1 MREIVK
7 FTSETGLEVT
17 ITPDDVRNVLCPN
30 ATDTEIALF
39 LELCASQHLNPF
51 IRDAY
56 LVKYKQDQPA
66 QMVTGKAV
74 FLKRAQ
80 ANPRFKGFKAGV
92 VYMDGQ
98 GRVNKREGGA
108 VYEIAGERLI
118 GGWCEVLLEKMQPV
132 YNEVSLAEYS
142 TGRSMWK
149 DAQNGGKPATMIRK
163 VALCQSLREAMPTDF
178 QGMYSEEEAAAD
190 VIDVEPK
197 PANVEPVE
205 IIAEPVEPE
214 LYASEEQLEH
224 INKLVFDIAGYRN
237 VSQSD
242 VMEQLLNCR
251 AMVSAGVKR
260 GEELTVSQAETA
272 IKQLSIWLDK
282 AIVKTEE

>member
-7 FTSETGLEVT
+7 FTSETGLDVT

-30 ATDTEIALF
+30 ATDKDLSLF
-39 LELCASQHLNPF
+39 LELCAAQKLNPF
-51 IRDAY
+51 IGEAY

-92 VYMDGQ
+92 VYLDGQ

-118 GGWCEVLLEKMQPV
+118 GGWCEVLIDKMQPV

-163 VALCQSLREAMPTDF
+163 VALCQSLREALPTDF
-178 QGMYSEEEAAAD
+178 QGMYSEEEAAAE
-190 VIDVEPK
+190 IVEQR
-197 PANVEPVE
+197 EELQPVE
-205 IIAEPVEPE
+205 VIAEPVEPE
-214 LYASEEQLEH
+214 PYANDEQLEQ
-224 INKLVFDIAGYRN
+224 INKYIFDIAGYRN
-237 VSQSD
+237 VSESD

-251 AMVSAGVKR
+251 AMVAAGVKR
-260 GEELTVSQAETA
+260 GEELTVSQADTA

>member
-7 FTSETGLEVT
+7 FTSETGLDVT

-30 ATDTEIALF
+30 ATDTEIAMF
-39 LELCASQHLNPF
+39 LELCAAQKLNPF

-80 ANPRFKGFKAGV
+80 ANPHFKGFKAGV
-92 VYMDGQ
+92 VYMDGK

-108 VYEIAGERLI
+108 VYEIAGEKLI
-118 GGWCEVLLEKMQPV
+118 GGWCEVLMEKMQPV

-190 VIDVEPK
+190 VVEVRNEP
-197 PANVEPVE
+197 EPVE

-214 LYASEEQLEH
+214 PYASDEQIEH
-224 INKLVFDIAGYRN
+224 INKLVFDIAGYRG
-237 VSQSD
+237 VSQDD
-242 VMEQLLNCR
+242 VMQQLVNCR
-251 AMVSAGVKR
+251 AMVAAGVKP

-272 IKQLSIWLDK
+272 QKQLSIWLDK
-282 AIVKTEE
+282 AIVKAQE

>member
-7 FTSETGLEVT
+7 FTSETGLDVT
-17 ITPDDVRNVLCPN
+17 ITPDDVRYVLCPN
-30 ATDTEIALF
+30 ATDKDLSLF
-39 LELCASQHLNPF
+39 LELCASQKLNPF
-51 IRDAY
+51 IGEAY

-92 VYMDGQ
+92 VYLDGQ

-118 GGWCEVLLEKMQPV
+118 GGWCEVLIDKMQPV

-163 VALCQSLREAMPTDF
+163 VALCQSLREALPTDF
-178 QGMYSEEEAAAD
+178 QGMYSEEEAAAE
-190 VIDVEPK
+190 IVEQR
-197 PANVEPVE
+197 EELQPVE
-205 IIAEPVEPE
+205 VIAEPVEPE
-214 LYASEEQLEH
+214 PYANEGQLEQ
-224 INKLVFDIAGYRN
+224 INKYIFDIAGYRN
-237 VSQSD
+237 VSESN

-251 AMVSAGVKR
+251 AMVAAGVKR
-260 GEELTVSQAETA
+260 GEELTVSQADTA
-272 IKQLSIWLDK
+272 IKQLTIWLDK
-282 AIVKTEE
+282 AIVKAAE

>member
-1 MREIVK
+1 MRDIVK
-7 FTSETGLEVT
+7 FTSETGLDVT

-30 ATDTEIALF
+30 ATDTDLALF
-39 LELCASQHLNPF
+39 LELCAAQKLNPF
-51 IRDAY
+51 IGDAY

-118 GGWCEVLLEKMQPV
+118 GGWCEVLIDKMQPV

-149 DAQNGGKPATMIRK
+149 DAEFGGKPATMIRK

-178 QGMYSEEEAAAD
+178 QGMYSEEEAAAE
-190 VIDVEPK
+190 VIEVQNEP
-197 PANVEPVE
+197 EPVE
-205 IIAEPVEPE
+205 IVTEPVEPE
-214 LYASEEQLEH
+214 PYANGEQLEQ
-224 INKLVFDIAGYRN
+224 INKYIFDIAGFRN
-237 VSQSD
+237 VSASD

-251 AMVSAGVKR
+251 AMVAAGVKR
-260 GEELTVSQAETA
+260 GEELTVSQADTA

-282 AIVKTEE
+282 AIVKASE

>member
-7 FTSETGLEVT
+7 FTSETGLDVT
-17 ITPDDVRNVLCPN
+17 ITPDDVKNVLCPN

-39 LELCASQHLNPF
+39 LELCAAQKLNPF

-118 GGWCEVLLEKMQPV
+118 GGWCEVLMDKMQPV

-149 DAQNGGKPATMIRK
+149 DAGNGGKPATMIRK

-190 VIDVEPK
+190 VVEIQNEP
-197 PANVEPVE
+197 EPVE
-205 IIAEPVEPE
+205 IVAEPVKPEP
-214 LYASEEQLEH
+214 YADGEQLEQ

-242 VMEQLLNCR
+242 VMEQLVNCR
-251 AMVSAGVKR
+251 AMVSAGVVA
-260 GEELTVSQAETA
+260 GQELTVSQAETA

-282 AIVKTEE
+282 AIAKVEE